1 MNKAFF
7 NAERWW
13 KEVKI
18 NRWLTKQWIKEL
30 RIVIRSSRRE
40 KERYLQN
47 NYRLVLRAPVCMIP
61 NALDEWLVNVWADDD
76 DRGGVES
83 ERSILRLRE
92 GLVQRR
98 DQRRSR
104 DSHRGGGERGRV
116 HGGGRTV
123 PCRWVYGKKKRS
135 WWSGKKS
142 RREEEEKKKKKYRK

>member
-1 MNKAFF
+1 
-7 NAERWW
+7 
-13 KEVKI
+13 
-18 NRWLTKQWIKEL
+18 
-30 RIVIRSSRRE
+30 
-40 KERYLQN
+40 
-47 NYRLVLRAPVCMIP
+47 MIP

-123 PCRWVYGKKKRS
+123 PCRCEMGIRKEKEKLMIW
-135 WWSGKKS
+135 
-142 RREEEEKKKKKYRK
+142 EEESKRRRKKKKKMKVLRK